1 MYTIILVEDETLIR
15 QELLITIDWES
26 IGCRIIGDAADGV
39 SGEQMIKAL
48 QPDIV
53 LTDIRLPGQSGLQML
68 NKTKPRASVIFTGY
82 GEFALAQEA
91 IRLGVHDYLLKP
103 LEHDQLLSCVS
114 TLCKKLDAQSLKDRV
129 SNPLRG
135 AGQPAIVK
143 MAMDFIDENYHRDI
157 SIYSVGSHLQL
168 SESHISHLFKEH
180 SGYTVLGYLQNRRI
194 REAMRLLRETSLQIT
209 EIYQRCGFLSG
220 SYFSKLFK
228 RYTGISPR
236 EYRKGSPTQ

>member
-1 MYTIILVEDETLIR
+1 MYTIILVEDEDLIR

-26 IGCRIIGDAADGV
+26 IGCRIIGDAADGI
-39 SGEQMIKAL
+39 SGEQMINAL
-48 QPDIV
+48 RPDIV

-68 NKTKPRASVIFTGY
+68 SKAKPRSSVIFTGY
-82 GEFALAQEA
+82 GEFSLAQEA

-103 LEHDQLLSCVS
+103 LEHEKLLSCVS
-114 TLCKKLDAQSLKDRV
+114 SLCRKLDTQHKKNEST
-129 SNPLRG
+129 PLRG
-135 AGQPAIVK
+135 AGQPVMVK
-143 MAMDFIDENYHRDI
+143 RAMDYIDANFHRDI
-157 SIYSVGSHLQL
+157 SIYSIGSHLQL
-168 SESHISHLFKEH
+168 SESHLSHLFKEH

-194 REAMRLLRETSLQIT
+194 REAMKLLRESSLQIT

-236 EYRKGSPTQ
+236 EYRKGSSTQE